1 MCGKH
6 VILVA
11 EDDVDTATML
21 EELLT
26 LEGYEVELTATARA
40 VLDAL
45 AERRFHAV
53 LLDLTMPGMTTDRF
67 VSEIEGLGTPS
78 PLMIFSARLPH
89 EMQAIAERLHAAAL
103 LPKPVDIDVLLGTL
117 SKVVLGSLGSTDID
131 R

>member
-1 MCGKH
+1 MPGKH

-11 EDDVDTATML
+11 EDDVDTAAML

-26 LEGYEVELTATARA
+26 LEGYEVEMTATARA
-40 VLDAL
+40 ALDAL
-45 AERRFHAV
+45 ADRRFHAV

-67 VSEIEGLGTPS
+67 VAELAQLGTPS

-89 EMQAIAERLHAAAL
+89 EIQVMAERLNAAAL
-103 LPKPVDIDVLLGTL
+103 IPKPVDIDVLLSTL
-117 SKVVLGSLGSTDID
+117 ARVVLAATGEG

>member
-1 MCGKH
+1 MRGKH

-11 EDDVDTATML
+11 EDDIDTAAML

-40 VLDAL
+40 ALDAL

-67 VSEIEGLGTPS
+67 VSEIAGLGPPS
-78 PLMIFSARLPH
+78 PLMIFSARRPH
-89 EMQAIAERLHAAAL
+89 EMKAIAERLHAAAL
-103 LPKPVDIDVLLGTL
+103 IPKPVDIDVLLSTL
-117 SKVVLGSLGSTDID
+117 SKVVLGAAGEAG
-131 R
+131 

>member
-1 MCGKH
+1 MLNKR

-11 EDDVDTATML
+11 EDDVDTAAML

-26 LEGYEVELTATARA
+26 LEGYEVEMTATAGA
-40 VLDAL
+40 VLNAL

-67 VSEIEGLGTPS
+67 VSELAMLGTRS
-78 PLMIFSARLPH
+78 PLMIFSARQPH
-89 EMQAIAERLHAAAL
+89 EIRAIAERLKAAAFV
-103 LPKPVDIDVLLGTL
+103 PKPVDIDVLLSTL
-117 SKVVLGSLGSTDID
+117 SRVVLGATGDG

>member
-1 MCGKH
+1 MPGKH

-11 EDDVDTATML
+11 EDDVDTAAML

-26 LEGYEVELTATARA
+26 LEGYEVEMTATARA
-40 VLDAL
+40 ALDAL
-45 AERRFHAV
+45 ADRRFHAV

-67 VSEIEGLGTPS
+67 VAELAQLGTPS

-89 EMQAIAERLHAAAL
+89 EMQVMAERLNAAAL
-103 LPKPVDIDVLLGTL
+103 IPKPVDIDVLLSTL
-117 SKVVLGSLGSTDID
+117 ARVVLAATGEG

>member
-1 MCGKH
+1 MPGKH

-11 EDDVDTATML
+11 EDDVDTAAML

-26 LEGYEVELTATARA
+26 LEGYEVEMTATARA
-40 VLDAL
+40 ALDAL
-45 AERRFHAV
+45 ADRRFHAV

-67 VSEIEGLGTPS
+67 VAELAQLGTPS

-89 EMQAIAERLHAAAL
+89 EMQVMAERLNAAAL
-103 LPKPVDIDVLLGTL
+103 IPKPVDIDVLLSTL
-117 SKVVLGSLGSTDID
+117 ARVVLAAAGEG

>member
-1 MCGKH
+1 MPGKH

-11 EDDVDTATML
+11 EDDVDTAAML

-26 LEGYEVELTATARA
+26 LEGYEVEMTATARA
-40 VLDAL
+40 ALDAL
-45 AERRFHAV
+45 ADRRFHAV

-67 VSEIEGLGTPS
+67 VAELAQLGTPS

-89 EMQAIAERLHAAAL
+89 EVQVMAERLNAAAL
-103 LPKPVDIDVLLGTL
+103 IPKPVDIDVLLSTL
-117 SKVVLGSLGSTDID
+117 ARVVLAATGEE